1 MKQNIHCARL
11 KLYLDPIEIEAYGD
25 DSKQDE
31 VGDDN
36 VCMKL
41 NLDVLKLLLANKR
54 LLKAQEKVKSHV

>member
-1 MKQNIHCARL
+1 MKQTIHCARL
-11 KLYLDPIEIEAYGD
+11 KLYLDPIEVEAYGD